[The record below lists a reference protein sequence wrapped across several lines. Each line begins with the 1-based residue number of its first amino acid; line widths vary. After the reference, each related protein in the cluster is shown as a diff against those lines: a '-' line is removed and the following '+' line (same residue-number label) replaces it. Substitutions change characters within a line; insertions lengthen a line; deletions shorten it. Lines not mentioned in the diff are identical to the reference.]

1 MPDFKLTDLPAIA
14 NPVVGTDLLYIDRSR
29 SDNKVAVVD
38 FFTSPTFVTPTLGAA
53 TATSLAAAT
62 AADITITP
70 GGNAYNVVIGNTANG
85 SMLNLGVGPVG
96 PSPTSAYFQPMTWSG
111 GSGYFITGGYSLFAT
126 AAFPAGIYD
135 YLGGF
140 GYNLKNSPTSG
151 DVQINLGFESR
162 YQNDPNGVDTE
173 FYYAWNGPVG
183 ISVETGG
190 RNSRRIFQSNV
201 SWGVTNYSGSRLM
214 GSANFDFDVNILSLR
229 NGANASHT
237 LDIDMGVNDVARST
251 HTLHWYGGLSTYD
264 GAFTIGGL
272 LTASRFS
279 TMTAATSTDATITA
293 GAGNQNVALNPTG
306 TGGVV
311 ATMASGA
318 TDTVTTSGAI
328 AGNPGIYFKDGGSP
342 GSTKA
347 AIFSNGSYTVVNGA
361 TGGSVF
367 LRIANGNNFSLD
379 ATNGYRLQNGA
390 VRMDG
395 VVSAGSTPTTLTDAA
410 GKILSA
416 ALNTVAVANG
426 GSGAATLT
434 GLLQGNGTS
443 AFTAVTNSTTVGQIL
458 RVTGSNAY
466 GWGALDLADTD
477 AITGTLPVANG
488 GTGITSLGAG
498 VATFLGTPSSANLLA
513 AVTDETGMGALT
525 FATSPVFTT
534 DITLPNGTSPTTGS
548 VAKVAF
554 DTDAWAASRGA
565 IQVHDGTANTFVVA
579 ALASD
584 VPTNGQ
590 VPTWN
595 TGGTVTWETPSG
607 GTSGNNSALFTST
620 ADAANDHVASDTSI
634 IGSGV
639 GSKTTPANY
648 FAAGTSIMVQLSGY
662 VSTPATPDTLNVK
675 IKAGATSVGSTGAF
689 TPSAL
694 LSNATFRLFGL
705 ITCRT
710 AGASGTFIINT
721 MMEITG
727 ASLTTANESKILNTA
742 TVTLDTTGTLAWDIT
757 AAWSSTTAGD
767 VITGTN
773 FVMFT
778 PGTGIADPGANGI
791 LNRTALNTVAVITDS
806 AGLATVITD
815 ETGSGALVFATSPT
829 LVTPLLGTPTSGVM
843 TNVTGTAKSL
853 VAGNVPILTYQLFGA
868 F

>member
-1 MPDFKLTDLPAIA
+1 MPDSKLTDLPAIA

-38 FFTSPTFVTPTLGAA
+38 LLGAELSALAGLTSAADKLPYFTGSGTAAVTDLTSFARTLIDDTTASAARTTLDAAQTPHNISTTFTPTLYTTLANITAAGDTTITFPAVASDDYVGIDGAA
-53 TATSLAAAT
+53 NGQRKMLVPRPVPVYSVSTSGTGGAYTATLSLLAT
-62 AADITITP
+62 NAVAGDVIWIKLKTVSQIINAPLVIEVHNLTSGGTLLTSVI
-70 GGNAYNVVIGNTANG
+70 GGN
-85 SMLNLGVGPVG
+85 P
-96 PSPTSAYFQPMTWSG
+96 
-111 GSGYFITGGYSLFAT
+111 
-126 AAFPAGIYD
+126 
-135 YLGGF
+135 
-140 GYNLKNSPTSG
+140 LKNYLLQYVFDG
-151 DVQINLGFESR
+151 
-162 YQNDPNGVDTE
+162 
-173 FYYAWNGPVG
+173 
-183 ISVETGG
+183 
-190 RNSRRIFQSNV
+190 
-201 SWGVTNYSGSRLM
+201 TNWAALTPQALPAY
-214 GSANFDFDVNILSLR
+214 
-229 NGANASHT
+229 
-237 LDIDMGVNDVARST
+237 
-251 HTLHWYGGLSTYD
+251 
-264 GAFTIGGL
+264 IGG
-272 LTASRFS
+272 TGQS
-279 TMTAATSTDATITA
+279 TVAAGDILYGSIGTTNVGGWSKLTA
-293 GAGNQNVALNPTG
+293 GAANTILQGGVIPSWDYPRVVLTKYAVTAHGFVAGDIVAQGVSPALVKARANALSTSIVIGMVKTVLDADNVTVLRLGHDSFVIPTG
-306 TGGVV
+306 SSGF
-311 ATMASGA
+311 ASDALIYLSDSTAGSA
-318 TDTVTTSGAI
+318 TDTAPT
-328 AGNPGIYFKDGGSP
+328 
-342 GSTKA
+342 A
-347 AIFSNGSYTVVNGA
+347 AGSYVVALGKMWGA
-361 TGGSVF
+361 QTELTPGLPVPT
-367 LRIANGNNFSLD
+367 IA
-379 ATNGYRLQNGA
+379 
-390 VRMDG
+390 
-395 VVSAGSTPTTLTDAA
+395 P
-410 GKILSA
+410 
-416 ALNTVAVANG
+416 VASG

-443 AFTAVTNSTTVGQIL
+443 AFTAVMNSTTVGQIL

-466 GWGALDLADTD
+466 GFGALDLADTD
-477 AITGTLPVANG
+477 AVTGTLPVGNG
-488 GTGITSLGAG
+488 GTGITSLGSG
-498 VATFLGTPSSANLLA
+498 VATWLGTPSSANLA
-513 AVTDETGMGALT
+513 TAMTDETGSGLLV

-534 DITLPNGTSPTTGS
+534 DITLPNSASPTTGS

-565 IQVHDGTANTFVVA
+565 VQVHDGTANTFVVA

-584 VPTNGQ
+584 VPANGQ

-607 GTSGNNSALFTST
+607 GTPGNNSALFTAT

-675 IKAGATSVGSTGAF
+675 IKAGATSVGATGAF

-710 AGASGTFIINT
+710 AGATGTFIINT